1 MGSET
6 PIQLPV
12 IDFSNQN
19 LKPGSLEWNSVKT
32 QVRQALEEYGCFE
45 ASYDKASSELRKAV
59 FESLKELFEL
69 PLETKMKNGLK
80 IQTLVKMLSPS
91 LIAFGP
97 METQVSG
104 LMVEQLSELDQ
115 VVRRMILESFGI
127 EKYMEEHMNSS
138 NYLWRAM
145 KYKPPNTSEKKL
157 GSRDHTDK
165 NIVTV
170 LCQGIQGLE
179 IQLKNGEWI
188 TAKPHS
194 LTVFI
199 GDSLFAWLNGRL
211 HTPYHRVMMKG
222 NEPRYSFGLFSNPKK
237 GYIIKAPEELVDEEH
252 PLMFKPF
259 DFHDFLRFF
268 HFDAARKS
276 QSAFHTFCAL
286 HS

>member
-69 PLETKMKNGLK
+69 PIGIEDPDIGEN
-80 IQTLVKMLSPS
+80 VES
-91 LIAFGP
+91 LANSFWPHGNTSFRFI
-97 METQVSG
+97 G